1 MIQNVAHSIGGMVG
15 FGLISICLFFAVFLG
30 ALIWAVAQ
38 KKSHCLHME
47 SLPLEAD
54 SNLKGELE

>member
-1 MIQNVAHSIGGMVG
+1 MIQNVAHSIGGMAG
-15 FGLISICLFFAVFLG
+15 FGIISICLFFTVFVG

-38 KKSHCLHME
+38 RKSHCEHME

-54 SNLKGELE
+54 SNLKGEWE